1 MCGFPCVHVW
11 VCVCVHLYCSYLVLL
26 DAGQIPAKAQT
37 DLPALPVLQEKN
49 RYTCTEE
56 NDIQFDESLVASHMW
71 KLQKT
76 I

>member
-11 VCVCVHLYCSYLVLL
+11 VCVCAYCSYLVLL

-49 RYTCTEE
+49 RYTCTEK